1 MDGPIGRSRW
11 SAAMTHGAG
20 AATGGRATQP
30 DQQPAYL
37 APKRARRGYGDPFGA
52 AVELEP
58 KKLGDVGFVR
68 PAQHPTHSRKLPDD
82 FGSDRT
88 GADPTFPELKTADV
102 AVWSPR

>member
-20 AATGGRATQP
+20 AATGGRATQL

-37 APKRARRGYGDPFGA
+37 
-52 AVELEP
+52 VELEP

-68 PAQHPTHSRKLPDD
+68 PAQHPTHSRRLPDD

-102 AVWSPR
+102 AIWSPR